1 VIRSRRP
8 FFKSKP
14 GKYLLI
20 STLLIAGV
28 TLALPY
34 TPVAEVL
41 GFKPL
46 PFLLI
51 AMIIAIVV
59 LYIASAEIAKRIF
72 YKKVRI

>member
-46 PFLLI
+46 PFSLI
-51 AMIIAIVV
+51 AMILTIVAI
-59 LYIASAEIAKRIF
+59 YIVSAEIAKRIF